1 MADDTSGTTA
11 GGSYRPEGIDDS
23 FTGSAD
29 TLTAGGGSTEK
40 TSTTPTAPQL
50 GVVGMVRFA
59 WRQLTSMRVALFLL
73 MLLAVAAVPGSVFP
87 QQKQDPAAVA
97 QYMLDNPTLGEWLNR
112 LGFFDVYASVWF
124 SAIYI
129 LLFTSLVGCILPR
142 TKAHLHALRT
152 APPRTPRRF
161 ARFPAR
167 GRYLAPAE
175 LVTPEDVTAA
185 AVKHLR
191 RRYLGLPA
199 FRVTTATEP
208 SGALT
213 VSAERGYLRETGNL
227 LFHISLLGLLI
238 SFGAGQMLEYRGQ
251 AIVVEGRGFANSVV
265 DYDTFESGALFDE
278 NSLVPFSMTLD
289 SFDST
294 FRITDAKAQDF
305 TAFVT
310 VRETDGT
317 SRQEQI
323 KVNHP
328 LSQSGAK
335 IYLQGNGFAPGVTIR
350 DAAGEVAFAGSVPF
364 LPQDT
369 VYTSQGVIKVPDVS
383 TGEQI
388 GLVGYLLPTAE
399 VTDTGARSIFPD
411 PINPML
417 VLTVFHGDLGLDDG
431 IPQNVYRLD
440 TDGMTQS
447 LEEDGTAVT
456 LLVGQGETVDLPD
469 GLGTI
474 EFDSLPRFV
483 ALDLRHDPTLAWL
496 LTFSLGALL
505 GVSVSLFTP
514 RRRIWVRAQQDE
526 ALDPDGSG
534 RIVRRTVVEVAGL
547 ARGDDSGLQGEVDA
561 LLRALPALPEEL
573 TRASDR
579 PDHSDVDDDA
589 DLDETEDLP
598 DGGGTTDP
606 ASTTDRTLSPDST
619 TSDSST
625 PDSSTGKADR

>member
-1 MADDTSGTTA
+1 MTDDTSGTTA
-11 GGSYRPEGIDDS
+11 RGSYRPEGIADEFS
-23 FTGSAD
+23 GSAD
-29 TLTAGGGSTEK
+29 TG
-40 TSTTPTAPQL
+40 TSTGPTAPQL
-50 GVVGMVRFA
+50 GVVGMLRFA

-87 QQKQDPAAVA
+87 QNRQDPAAVA
-97 QYMLDNPTLGEWLNR
+97 QYMIDNPTLGEWLNR

-129 LLFTSLVGCILPR
+129 LLFASLVGCILPR
-142 TKAHLHALRT
+142 TKAHLRALRT

-167 GRYLAPAE
+167 GRYLAPAD
-175 LVTPEDVTAA
+175 LVTPEDVSTA

-199 FRVTTATEP
+199 FRVVTSTEK

-227 LFHISLLGLLI
+227 VFHISLLGILI

-289 SFDST
+289 SFHSQ

-310 VRETDGT
+310 VRETDGA
-317 SRQEQI
+317 SREEQI

-335 IYLQGNGFAPGVTIR
+335 IYLQGNGFAPSVTVR
-350 DAAGEVAFAGSVPF
+350 DAAGEVAFAGAVPF
-364 LPQDT
+364 LPQDD

-383 TGEQI
+383 TGEQV

-399 VTDTGARSIFPD
+399 VTDDGARSIFPD

-440 TDGMTQS
+440 TDDMTQS
-447 LEEDGTAVT
+447 LEDDGTAVT
-456 LLVGQGETVDLPD
+456 LLVGQGDTVDLPD

-474 EFDSLPRFV
+474 EFDALPRFV
-483 ALDLRHDPTLAWL
+483 ALDLRHDPTLLWL
-496 LTFSLGALL
+496 LVSSLGALL

-514 RRRIWVRAQQDE
+514 RRRVWVRATQDE
-526 ALDPDGSG
+526 APDPDGSG
-534 RIVRRTVVEVAGL
+534 RTVRRTVVEVAGL
-547 ARGDDSGLQGEVDA
+547 ARGDDTGLQGEVDA
-561 LLRALPALPEEL
+561 LLRALPAIPEEL
-573 TRASDR
+573 TR
-579 PDHSDVDDDA
+579 PDDDTA
-589 DLDETEDLP
+589 DDDTAD
-598 DGGGTTDP
+598 DASGGTADG
-606 ASTTDRTLSPDST
+606 ASAPDSP
-619 TSDSST
+619 ST

>member
-1 MADDTSGTTA
+1 MTDDTSGTTA
-11 GGSYRPEGIDDS
+11 RGSYRPEGIADEFS
-23 FTGSAD
+23 GSAD
-29 TLTAGGGSTEK
+29 TG
-40 TSTTPTAPQL
+40 TSTGPTAPQL
-50 GVVGMVRFA
+50 GVVGMLRFA

-87 QQKQDPAAVA
+87 QNRQDPGAVA
-97 QYMLDNPTLGEWLNR
+97 QYMIDNPTLGEWLNR

-129 LLFTSLVGCILPR
+129 LLFASLVGCILPR
-142 TKAHLHALRT
+142 TKAHLRALRT

-167 GRYLAPAE
+167 GRYLAPAD
-175 LVTPEDVTAA
+175 LVTPEDVSTA

-199 FRVTTATEP
+199 FRVVTSTEK

-227 LFHISLLGLLI
+227 VFHISLLGILI

-289 SFDST
+289 SFHSQ

-310 VRETDGT
+310 VRETDGA
-317 SRQEQI
+317 SREEQI

-335 IYLQGNGFAPGVTIR
+335 IYLQGNGFAPSVTVR
-350 DAAGEVAFAGSVPF
+350 DAAGEVAFAGAVPF
-364 LPQDT
+364 LPQDD

-383 TGEQI
+383 TGEQV

-399 VTDTGARSIFPD
+399 VTDDGARSIFPD

-440 TDGMTQS
+440 TDDMTQS
-447 LEEDGTAVT
+447 LEDDGTAVT
-456 LLVGQGETVDLPD
+456 LLVGQGDTVDLPD

-474 EFDSLPRFV
+474 EFDALPRFV
-483 ALDLRHDPTLAWL
+483 ALDLRHDPTLLWL
-496 LTFSLGALL
+496 LVSSLGALL

-514 RRRIWVRAQQDE
+514 RRRVWVRATQDE
-526 ALDPDGSG
+526 APDPDGSG
-534 RIVRRTVVEVAGL
+534 RTVRRTVVEVAGL
-547 ARGDDSGLQGEVDA
+547 ARGDDTGLQGEVDA
-561 LLRALPALPEEL
+561 LLRALPAIPQEF
-573 TRASDR
+573 TR
-579 PDHSDVDDDA
+579 PDDDTADDDTA
-589 DLDETEDLP
+589 DDVS
-598 DGGGTTDP
+598 GGTADG
-606 ASTTDRTLSPDST
+606 ASAPDSP
-619 TSDSST
+619 ST

>member
-1 MADDTSGTTA
+1 MTDDTSGTTA
-11 GGSYRPEGIDDS
+11 RGSYRPEGIADEFS
-23 FTGSAD
+23 GSAD
-29 TLTAGGGSTEK
+29 TG
-40 TSTTPTAPQL
+40 TSTGPTAPQL
-50 GVVGMVRFA
+50 GVVGMLRFA

-87 QQKQDPAAVA
+87 QNRQDPAAVA
-97 QYMLDNPTLGEWLNR
+97 QYMIDNPTLGEWLNR

-142 TKAHLHALRT
+142 TRAHLRALRT

-167 GRYLAPAE
+167 GRYLAPAD
-175 LVTPEDVTAA
+175 LVTPEDVSAA

-199 FRVTTATEP
+199 FRVVTSTEK

-227 LFHISLLGLLI
+227 VFHISLLGILI

-289 SFDST
+289 SFHSQ

-310 VRETDGT
+310 VRETDGA
-317 SRQEQI
+317 SREEQI

-335 IYLQGNGFAPGVTIR
+335 IYLQGNGFAPSVTVR
-350 DAAGEVAFAGSVPF
+350 DAAGEVAFAGAVPF
-364 LPQDT
+364 LPQDD

-383 TGEQI
+383 TGEQV

-399 VTDTGARSIFPD
+399 VTDDGARSIFPD

-440 TDGMTQS
+440 TDDMTQS
-447 LEEDGTAVT
+447 LEDDGTAVT
-456 LLVGQGETVDLPD
+456 LLVGQGDTVDLPD

-474 EFDSLPRFV
+474 EFDALPRFV
-483 ALDLRHDPTLAWL
+483 ALDLRHDPTLLWL
-496 LTFSLGALL
+496 LVSSLGALL

-514 RRRIWVRAQQDE
+514 RRRVWVRATQDE
-526 ALDPDGSG
+526 APDPDGSG
-534 RIVRRTVVEVAGL
+534 RTVRRTVVEVAGL
-547 ARGDDSGLQGEVDA
+547 ARGDDTGLQGEVDA
-561 LLRALPALPEEL
+561 LLRALPAIPDEL
-573 TRASDR
+573 TR
-579 PDHSDVDDDA
+579 PDDDTSDGTSDHTA
-589 DLDETEDLP
+589 D
-598 DGGGTTDP
+598 GTS
-606 ASTTDRTLSPDST
+606 APDSP
-619 TSDSST
+619 ST

>member
-11 GGSYRPEGIDDS
+11 GGSYRPEGI
-23 FTGSAD
+23 AD
-29 TLTAGGGSTEK
+29 EFSGAAD
-40 TSTTPTAPQL
+40 TSTTSPGPTVPRL
-50 GVVGMVRFA
+50 GAVGMLRFA

-97 QYMLDNPTLGEWLNR
+97 QYMIDNPTLGEWLNR

-167 GRYLAPAE
+167 GRYLAPAD
-175 LVTPEDVTAA
+175 LVSPEDVSAA

-199 FRVTTATEP
+199 FRVVTDVEP

-227 LFHISLLGLLI
+227 VFHISLLGILI

-278 NSLVPFSMTLD
+278 NSLEPFSMTLD
-289 SFDST
+289 SFESQ

-317 SRQEQI
+317 ERADQI

-328 LSQSGAK
+328 LDQSGAK
-335 IYLQGNGFAPGVTIR
+335 IYLQGNGFAPSVTVR
-350 DAAGEVAFAGSVPF
+350 DSAGEIAFAGSVPF
-364 LPQDT
+364 LPQDD

-383 TGEQI
+383 TGEQV

-399 VTDTGARSIFPD
+399 VTDSGARSIFPD

-431 IPQNVYRLD
+431 VPQNVYRLD

-474 EFDSLPRFV
+474 EFDALPRFV
-483 ALDLRHDPTLAWL
+483 ALDLRHDPTLGWL
-496 LTFSLGALL
+496 LASSLGALL

-514 RRRIWVRAQQDE
+514 RRRIWVRATQDD
-526 ALDPDGSG
+526 APDPDGSG
-534 RIVRRTVVEVAGL
+534 RTVRRTVVEVAGL
-547 ARGDDSGLQGEVDA
+547 ARGDDTGLQGEVDA
-561 LLRALPALPEEL
+561 LLHALPALPEDL
-573 TRASDR
+573 TH
-579 PDHSDVDDDA
+579 PQH
-589 DLDETEDLP
+589 
-598 DGGGTTDP
+598 GT
-606 ASTTDRTLSPDST
+606 
-619 TSDSST
+619 ST
-625 PDSSTGKADR
+625 PDSSTRKADR

>member
-1 MADDTSGTTA
+1 MTDDTSGTTA
-11 GGSYRPEGIDDS
+11 RGSYRPEGIADEFS
-23 FTGSAD
+23 GSAD
-29 TLTAGGGSTEK
+29 TG
-40 TSTTPTAPQL
+40 TSTGPTAPQL
-50 GVVGMVRFA
+50 GVVGMLRFA

-87 QQKQDPAAVA
+87 QNRQDPGAVA
-97 QYMLDNPTLGEWLNR
+97 QYMIDNPTLGEWLNR

-129 LLFTSLVGCILPR
+129 LLFASLVGCILPR
-142 TKAHLHALRT
+142 TKAHLRALRT

-167 GRYLAPAE
+167 GRYLAPAD
-175 LVTPEDVTAA
+175 LVTPEDVSTA

-199 FRVTTATEP
+199 FRVVTSTEK

-227 LFHISLLGLLI
+227 VFHISLLGILI

-289 SFDST
+289 SFHSQ

-310 VRETDGT
+310 VRETDGA
-317 SRQEQI
+317 SREEQI

-335 IYLQGNGFAPGVTIR
+335 IYLQGNGFAPSVTVR
-350 DAAGEVAFAGSVPF
+350 DAAGEVAFAGAVPF
-364 LPQDT
+364 LPQDD

-383 TGEQI
+383 TGEQV

-399 VTDTGARSIFPD
+399 VTDDGARSIFPD

-440 TDGMTQS
+440 TDDMTQS
-447 LEEDGTAVT
+447 LEDDGTAVT
-456 LLVGQGETVDLPD
+456 LLVGQGDTVDLPD

-474 EFDSLPRFV
+474 EFDALPRFV
-483 ALDLRHDPTLAWL
+483 ALDLRHDPTLLWL
-496 LTFSLGALL
+496 LVSSLGALL

-514 RRRIWVRAQQDE
+514 RRRVWVRATQDE
-526 ALDPDGSG
+526 APDPDGSG
-534 RIVRRTVVEVAGL
+534 RTVRRTVVEVAGL
-547 ARGDDSGLQGEVDA
+547 ARGDDTGLQGEVDA
-561 LLRALPALPEEL
+561 LLRALPAIPEEL
-573 TRASDR
+573 TR
-579 PDHSDVDDDA
+579 PDDDTA
-589 DLDETEDLP
+589 DDDTAD
-598 DGGGTTDP
+598 DASGGTADG
-606 ASTTDRTLSPDST
+606 ASAPDSP
-619 TSDSST
+619 ST